1 MIGYLFLALSMLCVV
16 YVSFQALLTSNF
28 LLGVLA
34 CLLIAL
40 SRLVYAGRSRIAFVL
55 NGALIFISVLYMS
68 GVGIQA
74 MMLVVGFLSCG
85 YGAAKV
91 RPDMSRPLSER
102 VFTMS
107 QWLHSP
113 NKWLRY
119 TMILLKLAA
128 SIFGVSIALLA
139 FSESISTA
147 QDNFLMMSAAF
158 LLAVIYGLGVVGLWH
173 GFKIRYMQYLSLFYL
188 LDLQISVFPKV
199 AMYVSFSQFAINM
212 SIQVLF
218 GLLLVVQFS
227 SFYNQYQ
234 LTVDDK
240 GSE

>member
-1 MIGYLFLALSMLCVV
+1 MFGYLFYALSMLCVV
-16 YVSFQALLTSNF
+16 YVSFQALLTSNL

-34 CLLIAL
+34 CLLTAL
-40 SRLVYAGRSRIAFVL
+40 SSLVYVGRSRVAFVL

-74 MMLVVGFLSCG
+74 MMLGVGFLSCG
-85 YGAAKV
+85 YGAAKG
-91 RPDMSRPLSER
+91 RPDMSRPLNEKTNTISK
-102 VFTMS
+102 
-107 QWLHSP
+107 WLHSP

-119 TMILLKLAA
+119 TLILLKLAA

-139 FSESISTA
+139 FSESISTT
-147 QDNFLMMSAAF
+147 QNNFFMMSAAF
-158 LLAVIYGLGVVGLWH
+158 LLSVIYGLGIVGLWRA
-173 GFKIRYMQYLSLFYL
+173 FKIRYMQYLSLFYL

-199 AMYVSFSQFAINM
+199 ATHVSFSQFAINM

-234 LTVDDK
+234 LTVNDK